1 MSKDILVAVYGSLRQ
16 GLGNHRVIGMAN
28 GELVDTGKTVENYN
42 MYSLGAFPS
51 VSLAHSSHGTQL
63 VVEVYR
69 TDEEGLTG
77 PLDGLEGYPHFYN
90 RTQVDVVLDDSGE
103 VVSAWVYHID
113 EIKNEPVLDGDWF
126 KYKTFWNG
134 KGVSRESV

>member
-1 MSKDILVAVYGSLRQ
+1 MPKDVLVAVYGSLRQ
-16 GLGNHRVIGMAN
+16 GLGNHRVIGFAN
-28 GELVDTGKTVENYN
+28 GELVDSGKTVNNYN

-51 VSLAHSSHGTQL
+51 VSLEHSGHGTPL

-77 PLDGLEGYPHFYN
+77 PLDGLEGYPTFYN
-90 RTQVDVVLDDSGE
+90 RTKVDVVLDDSGE
-103 VVSAWVYHID
+103 VVSAWIYHID
-113 EIKNEPVLDGDWF
+113 EEKDEPVLDGDWF

-134 KGVSRESV
+134 QGRSIA

>member
-1 MSKDILVAVYGSLRQ
+1 MDKDILVAVYGSLRQ

-28 GELVDTGKTVENYN
+28 GELVDTGKTVDNYN

-51 VSLAHSSHGTQL
+51 VSLQHSSHGVPL

-69 TDEEGLTG
+69 TDEAGLTG

-90 RTQVDVVLDDSGE
+90 RTQVDVVLDNSGE
-103 VVSAWVYHID
+103 VVKAWVYHID
-113 EIKNEPVLDGDWF
+113 EQKDQPVLR
-126 KYKTFWNG
+126 
-134 KGVSRESV
+134 S